1 MTGATLAGRWPA
13 VLARGR
19 LGLLVAGVAAL
30 LLVPPAAPAAAAPA
44 YRLMLAGDSI
54 TQGSSGDYTW
64 RYRLWRKL
72 GTTAPG
78 DVAFVGTRTD
88 LYDNVN
94 GRPGSGY
101 YADPSFGGRAHAA
114 LWGTTYNT
122 QKTVVAGQVTSSGA
136 NTLVVLLGLNDIAW
150 LGRTPA
156 QVISDLDA
164 YVAAARAANRGIDIV
179 LGEALKPYD
188 PWTGTVRF
196 EPQINELNRL
206 IGLAPGRLNTATSRV
221 VVASTASGWNADGHT
236 WDGTHP
242 NPTGETLI
250 AQRVSEGLARIGLG
264 TPSPDAYAA
273 TRWDVRGPAV
283 TATPAPQRADLSW
296 NRTSTGATG
305 MFVEQRLVWPDQVW
319 QRLPYAVP
327 GDSFSAGLL
336 AAGWTYEFR
345 IAPSKGFNTGIA
357 GNATRATIPGAAVNA
372 PGMRPANDV
381 T

>member
-1 MTGATLAGRWPA
+1 MVAG
-13 VLARGR
+13 VLAAT
-19 LGLLVAGVAAL
+19 GLLVS
-30 LLVPPAAPAAAAPA
+30 PAAPADAVPA

-78 DVAFVGTRTD
+78 NVAFVGTRSD

-94 GRPGSGY
+94 GRHGSGY
-101 YADPSFGGRAHAA
+101 YADLSFGGPAHSA
-114 LWGTTYNT
+114 LWGTTYNV
-122 QKTVVAGQVTSSGA
+122 QKALVAGQVTSAGA

-156 QVISDLDA
+156 QVVSDLDA
-164 YVAAARAANRGIDIV
+164 YVAAARTVSPGIDIV

-188 PWTGTVRF
+188 PWSGTVRF

-206 IGLAPGRLNTATSRV
+206 IGLTPGRLDTTGSRV
-221 VVASTASGWNADGHT
+221 VVGPTASGWNANGHT

-250 AQRVSEGLARIGLG
+250 AQRISQGLARIGVG
-264 TPSPDAYAA
+264 TSSPDTYAA
-273 TRWDVRGPAV
+273 TPWSVRGPAV

-305 MFVEQRLVWPDQVW
+305 MFVEQRLVWPGQAW
-319 QRLPYAVP
+319 QRLPYVVP

-336 AAGWTYEFR
+336 APGWTYEFR
-345 IAPSKGFNTGIA
+345 IVPSKGFNTGLA
-357 GNATRATIPGAAVNA
+357 GNATRVTIPG
-372 PGMRPANDV
+372 
-381 T
+381 

>member
-1 MTGATLAGRWPA
+1 MTGRDSGRAAVARRGPGLMLAG
-13 VLARGR
+13 VLAA
-19 LGLLVAGVAAL
+19 AGVL
-30 LLVPPAAPAAAAPA
+30 LSPATPAAAAPA

-72 GTTAPG
+72 DVTAPG
-78 DVAFVGTRTD
+78 DVVFVGTRTD
-88 LYDNVN
+88 LYDTVN
-94 GRPGSGY
+94 GRHGSGH
-101 YADPSFGGRAHAA
+101 YADLSFGGRAHTA
-114 LWGTTYNT
+114 LWGTTYNA
-122 QKTVVAGQVTSSGA
+122 QKALVADQVTSSGA

-156 QVISDLDA
+156 QVVSDLDA
-164 YVAAARAANRGIDIV
+164 YVAAARAADAGIDIV

-196 EPQINELNRL
+196 EPQLNELNRL
-206 IGLAPGRLNTATSRV
+206 IGLTPGRLNTTASRV
-221 VVASTASGWNADGHT
+221 VVALTATGWHADGQT

-250 AQRVSEGLARIGLG
+250 AQRVSEALASIGVG
-264 TPSPDAYAA
+264 TSSPGTYAS
-273 TRWDVRGPAV
+273 TPWNVRGPAV
-283 TATPAPQRADLSW
+283 TVTPAPQRAALSW

-305 MFVEQRLVWPDQVW
+305 MFVEQRLVWPGQAW
-319 QRLPYAVP
+319 QRLPYVVP

-345 IAPSKGFNTGIA
+345 IAPSKGFNTGIP
-357 GNATRATIPGAAVNA
+357 GNATRATIP
-372 PGMRPANDV
+372 
-381 T
+381 